1 MFPAAAGYQVTA
13 PAVGQLV
20 CDNVH
25 ILPVTTNEG
34 RGSEGEDGIL
44 HAYHAK
50 SAQSRSIPSDIQKV
64 N

>member
-13 PAVGQLV
+13 PAVGKLV

-25 ILPVTTNEG
+25 ILPVSADEG

-44 HAYHAK
+44 HAYGAK
-50 SAQSRSIPSDIQKV
+50 SAQSCSILRDTQKG